1 MTTRRWVMSVIVAA
15 AVLLIVGRSVAGVY
29 SDHLW
34 YESLGAG
41 ALWRLRMSAVAQLR
55 IGSAIVAGLFAFA
68 NLYALRQSIVSLVLP
83 RRLGNLELNEEVPGR
98 LLMTATVALSATLGV
113 LLAMPSD
120 NWMSYALAR
129 VHRPFNE
136 TDPYFS
142 QDLGFFVYW
151 LPFEN
156 MAWMFMFITVIV
168 TSIVVV
174 LLYALTPS
182 LKWQRGSLY
191 ASAYV
196 RRHLTMLVGVL
207 LLLLAWS
214 FRLDMYALTIDGSG
228 LDHAFT
234 WVDHRVAV
242 PADLVLS
249 IVTLGASLV
258 VLWAGFVGQLRIA
271 AISILS
277 VVGLALVGREIAP
290 TIVAHSGTDQQRAAR
305 DLPYTATRATYTR
318 RAFNV
323 DAIRRADSSM
333 MFSSLSAALPALPMW
348 DPPALVRAVGAGRA
362 PFDSAMLI
370 GWRPM
375 GGGLVADVVDAPAP
389 GGGRAPWSAAHVLAS
404 DADERGA
411 PISLPTSSG
420 FGDDTPIDPPIVFPG
435 ASPTLVIPDSLTR
448 LSGTLLESFPA
459 RLATAWSTQNFRL
472 LVDDLTPPHP
482 TLISHRDIR
491 DRLDM
496 YVPFFAQGRRV
507 DPILLGDS
515 LYWAVDLYSVSD
527 TYPLARHFYVIGDER
542 AFLHH
547 AAVGIVQAST
557 GDVMVVADSIV
568 DPITETWKRQ
578 VPSLF
583 TTWGALPAGIRARLA
598 PPVDAITVQ
607 ATAYG
612 RYGAR
617 GESEAGRQVP
627 AKDGADSILVSDP
640 LPFLLP
646 NGGSTAIALPL
657 VDNSERLR
665 GLVLG
670 TASSGGQSTWW
681 IPLNEPGPYWT
692 NVLDRLRS
700 IDSAT
705 SGGREGQLVHGR
717 VRVVPTRS
725 GIAFVQ
731 PTFRWRGQAPPTLNR
746 VLTLAGDTPR
756 SIAPP
761 ISGTPSPSGEAAP
774 PTVPAG
780 DLRTSLRT
788 LYATMRDA
796 LRRGD
801 FATFGKAFEALGR
814 ALDSSR
820 R

>member
-1 MTTRRWVMSVIVAA
+1 MSVIVAA
-15 AVLLIVGRSVAGVY
+15 AVLLIVGRSLAGVY
-29 SDHLW
+29 SDYLW

-41 ALWRLRMSAVAQLR
+41 ALWRLRMGAVAQLR
-55 IGSAIVAGLFAFA
+55 IGSAIAAGLFAFV

-98 LLMTATVALSATLGV
+98 LLMTATVALSAILGL

-120 NWMSYALAR
+120 NWMSFALAR
-129 VHRPFNE
+129 THRPFNE

-156 MAWMFMFITVIV
+156 MAWMFMFISVIV
-168 TSIVVV
+168 TSLVVV

-196 RRHLTMLVGVL
+196 RRHLTMLVGVV

-214 FRLDMYALTIDGSG
+214 FRLDMYGLTINGSG

-249 IVTLGASLV
+249 IITLGAALV

-271 AISILS
+271 AISILA
-277 VVGLALVGREIAP
+277 VVGLALAGREIAP
-290 TIVAHSGTDQQRAAR
+290 TLVAHSGTDQQRANRNLA
-305 DLPYTATRATYTR
+305 YSATRATYTR

-333 MFSSLSAALPALPMW
+333 MFASVSAALPGLSVW
-348 DPPALVRAVGAGRA
+348 DPAALTRAVGSGRVA
-362 PFDSAMLI
+362 SDSATLI
-370 GWRPM
+370 GWRPLRN
-375 GGGLVADVVDAPAP
+375 GLVADIVDAPAES
-389 GGGRAPWSAAHVLAS
+389 GSRVPWNATHVIAA
-404 DADERGA
+404 DADERGT
-411 PISLPTSSG
+411 PIALATPAG

-435 ASPTLVIPDSLTR
+435 ASPTLVIADSLTR
-448 LSGTLLESFPA
+448 TAGTLLESFSA

-472 LVDDLTPPHP
+472 LADDLTSPHP

-491 DRLDM
+491 DRLEM

-527 TYPLARHFYVIGDER
+527 TYPLTRHFYIIGDER

-568 DPITETWKRQ
+568 DPITDTWKRQ

-598 PPVDAITVQ
+598 PPIDAITVQ

-617 GESEAGRQVP
+617 GEAEAGRQIP
-627 AKDGADSILVSDP
+627 AKDGADSVVVGDP

-646 NGGSTAIALPL
+646 TGHSTAIALPL

-665 GLVLG
+665 GVVIG
-670 TASSGGQSTWW
+670 TASSGGQSSWW
-681 IPLNEPGPYWT
+681 VPLNEPGPYWT

-705 SGGREGQLVHGR
+705 SGGRDGQLVHGR
-717 VRVVPTRS
+717 VRVVPTRA
-725 GIAFVQ
+725 GFAFVQ
-731 PTFRWRGQAPPTLNR
+731 PTYRWRGQAPPSLNR
-746 VLTLAGDTPR
+746 VLVLAGDTLR
-756 SIAPP
+756 SLAPP
-761 ISGTPSPSGEAAP
+761 IGSTPPSAVAAP
-774 PTVPAG
+774 ATVPAG
-780 DLRTSLRT
+780 DLRTSLT
-788 LYATMRDA
+788 ALYTTMRDA

-814 ALDSSR
+814 ALESAKR
-820 R
+820 